1 MLPVSRRKPLVE
13 SANWRLKKV
22 EVFLAYKVQTVQ
34 LYLVLVTNKQTE
46 KHLRN
51 QVPTTNQII
60 NHEFQTSN
68 IIFSKQN
75 KKLISKSQPF
85 LKPFFPPPFL
95 PVVSGV
101 SSLWDPP
108 PGFPDNKAQI
118 SVACS
123 PRSQMSP
130 LKRKRFAG
138 QGTPTSNKKRR
149 LQTKQTKKWNLLLYS
164 FCFFLVPPFF
174 LIWTQVIANWNLGR
188 ICFIFFEAFRFICQI
203 TMFAVAIYRDVT
215 GSMAIASDSQVRW
228 VRWWIFRQGPW

>member
-174 LIWTQVIANWNLGR
+174 NLNSSHCQLEPWQDLFHIFWGFQIYLPNHNVRSGDIPWRDR
-188 ICFIFFEAFRFICQI
+188 IDGDR
-203 TMFAVAIYRDVT
+203 
-215 GSMAIASDSQVRW
+215 
-228 VRWWIFRQGPW
+228 